1 MPLPRAL
8 EPFRL
13 GRYRVLAFAMF
24 SSVFGAGMWAVA
36 LVHQVLQLD
45 GTAVE
50 QVVERTV
57 LGENV
62 HHAVGGFSLE
72 LERGDRVLRRDLP
85 APARLQSPR
94 PVFAVPAEAVGADPG
109 APRV

>member
-1 MPLPRAL
+1 VARVEEELREG
-8 EPFRL
+8 EP
-13 GRYRVLAFAMF
+13 VLLLH
-24 SSVFGAGMWAVA
+24 GPPGP
-36 LVHQVLQLD
+36 
-45 GTAVE
+45 E